1 MSLQRGKNNINMT
14 EGPLF
19 SNIIRYTIPIILT
32 GILQLLFNA
41 ADLMVIGNFRGSDSV
56 AAVGST
62 GSITVLLTSLLIGM
76 ATGVGVIAAQTM
88 GAKDNDGTSKVVH
101 TAIPVAIICGVTIG
115 LIGIIFAEP
124 LLSMMSTPDS
134 ILPKSALYMKICF
147 SGTIFSLVYNFSAA
161 ILRASGDTK
170 GPLMYL
176 TIGGVTNV
184 ILNVIFVTL
193 FNMDVEGVAI
203 ATITSQAI
211 SCILVIIRLIRV
223 NEEWKLILKK
233 IKIDFKTL
241 GKIIKIGLPA
251 GIQSSVFAL
260 SNVIIQS
267 SVNSFGASAVAGNA
281 AAANIDG
288 FTYVVMNSFYQAA
301 LNFTG
306 QNVGAGKFHRLGKI
320 MRANMAVCVSAAII
334 MSGVIFMFSR
344 HLLGIYI
351 TDDALA
357 IEFGVI
363 RLMWIGIPYFLCG
376 IGEVL
381 VGAIRGMGASITPMV
396 ISILCICGIRLV
408 WIFTVFSMPQY
419 HSLESLYLSYSV
431 SWIACAIGHFISFK
445 VLKNRL
451 QRRLK
456 Q

>member
-19 SNIIRYTIPIILT
+19 GNIIRYTIPIILT

-62 GSITVLLTSLLIGM
+62 GSITMLLTSLLIGM

-88 GAKDNDGTSKVVH
+88 GATDNDGASKVVH
-101 TAIPVAIICGVTIG
+101 TAIPVAVICGVTIG

-124 LLSMMSTPDS
+124 LLTMMDTPAI
-134 ILPKSALYMKICF
+134 ILPKSTLYMRICF
-147 SGTIFSLVYNFSAA
+147 SGTVFSLTYNFSAA

-170 GPLMYL
+170 GPLVYL

-184 ILNVIFVTL
+184 GLNVIFVTL
-193 FNMDVEGVAI
+193 LNMDVEGVAI
-203 ATITSQAI
+203 ATVTSQAI
-211 SCILVIIRLIRV
+211 SCVLVINRLIRV

-233 IKIDFKTL
+233 IKIDFKML
-241 GKIIKIGLPA
+241 GKIIRIGLPA
-251 GIQSSVFAL
+251 GIQGSVFAL

-288 FTYVVMNSFYQAA
+288 FTYVVMNSFYQAT

-306 QNVGAGKFHRLGKI
+306 QNVGAGKINRLGKI
-320 MRANMAVCVSAAII
+320 MRANMVVCVLAAMV
-334 MSGVIFMFSR
+334 MSGAIFLFSR
-344 HLLGIYI
+344 ELLGIYI

-357 IEFGVI
+357 VEFGII
-363 RLMWIGIPYFLCG
+363 RLIWLGIPYFLCG

-381 VGAIRGMGASITPMV
+381 VGSIRGMGASVTPMV
-396 ISILCICGIRLV
+396 TSILCICGIRLV
-408 WIFTVFSMPQY
+408 WIFTIFAMPQY
-419 HSLESLYLSYSV
+419 HSMESLYLSYSV

>member
-88 GAKDNDGTSKVVH
+88 GAKDNDSTSKVVH
-101 TAIPVAIICGVTIG
+101 TAIPVAVICGVTIG

-147 SGTIFSLVYNFSAA
+147 SGTIFSLTYNFSAA

-170 GPLMYL
+170 GPLTYL

-193 FNMDVEGVAI
+193 LNMDVEGVAI
-203 ATITSQAI
+203 ATVTSQAI

-251 GIQSSVFAL
+251 GIQGSVFAL

-320 MRANMAVCVSAAII
+320 MRANMIVCVSAALI

-344 HLLGIYI
+344 RLLGIYI

-363 RLMWIGIPYFLCG
+363 RLIWLGIPYFLCG

>member
-88 GAKDNDGTSKVVH
+88 GAKDNDSTSKVVH
-101 TAIPVAIICGVTIG
+101 TAIPVAVICGVTIG

-147 SGTIFSLVYNFSAA
+147 SGTIFSLTYNFSAA

-170 GPLMYL
+170 GPLTYL

-193 FNMDVEGVAI
+193 LNMDVEGVAI
-203 ATITSQAI
+203 ATVTSQAI
-211 SCILVIIRLIRV
+211 SCVLVII
-223 NEEWKLILKK
+223 
-233 IKIDFKTL
+233 
-241 GKIIKIGLPA
+241 GL
-251 GIQSSVFAL
+251 
-260 SNVIIQS
+260 
-267 SVNSFGASAVAGNA
+267 
-281 AAANIDG
+281 
-288 FTYVVMNSFYQAA
+288 
-301 LNFTG
+301 
-306 QNVGAGKFHRLGKI
+306 
-320 MRANMAVCVSAAII
+320 
-334 MSGVIFMFSR
+334 
-344 HLLGIYI
+344 
-351 TDDALA
+351 
-357 IEFGVI
+357 
-363 RLMWIGIPYFLCG
+363 
-376 IGEVL
+376 
-381 VGAIRGMGASITPMV
+381 
-396 ISILCICGIRLV
+396 
-408 WIFTVFSMPQY
+408 
-419 HSLESLYLSYSV
+419 LELTRNGS
-431 SWIACAIGHFISFK
+431 
-445 VLKNRL
+445 
-451 QRRLK
+451 
-456 Q
+456 